1 MTDAKAQSQQRFS
14 QFAERY
20 VQSETHAQ
28 GDDLARLL
36 ELGAPKPD
44 DLVMD
49 IATGGG
55 HTALK
60 FAQHVR
66 HVVAADISHPM
77 LEASRRNHRAKD
89 ALNITYVNTDAE
101 KLAFASNTFDLITC
115 RIAPHHF
122 PDIFRFVLECAR
134 VLKPGGRLLIQD
146 QAVPEDE
153 RAARYIDSFERLR
166 DPSHHRIYS
175 VSEWR
180 GTYLDAG
187 LIVESSEMAWKTANL
202 IHWAEVQDCTPYVIE
217 RLQIL
222 LAQAPDTV
230 REWLSPSCVGTSDA
244 TFLHSY
250 VIILGRKA

>member
-1 MTDAKAQSQQRFS
+1 MTDSKSRSQERFS
-14 QFAERY
+14 QFAQRY
-20 VQSETHAQ
+20 VQSDTHAQ
-28 GDDLARLL
+28 GDDLERLL
-36 ELGAPKPD
+36 ELGLPKPD
-44 DLVMD
+44 DLMMD

-60 FAQHVR
+60 FAPYVR
-66 HVVAADISHPM
+66 HVVAADISHSM
-77 LEASRRNHRAKD
+77 LDAGRKNHLAKD
-89 ALNITYVNTDAE
+89 ALNVTYVNTDAE

-146 QAVPEDE
+146 QTVPEDE

-187 LIVESSEMAWKTANL
+187 LTVEMNELAWKRAKL
-202 IHWAEVQDCTPYVIE
+202 VQWAEVQDCSPYVIE

-222 LAQAPDTV
+222 VAQAPNVV
-230 REWLSPSCVGTSDA
+230 REWLSPSCIGTPDA
-244 TFLHSY
+244 TFVHTY
-250 VIILGRKA
+250 VIIMGLKA